1 MMSAPKITFI
11 GAGSTIFVKNI
22 LGDVFHREA
31 LKTAHIALMDIDPTR
46 LEESHIVVRKLMD
59 SAGASGKITC
69 HTQQKEALQD
79 ADFVV
84 VAFQI
89 GGYEPC
95 TVTDFEVCKRHGL
108 EQTIADTVGAG
119 RYYARAT
126 YHSASVANLR
136 GHDGS
141 LPRCHHAQLR

>member
-1 MMSAPKITFI
+1 M
-11 GAGSTIFVKNI
+11 
-22 LGDVFHREA
+22 
-31 LKTAHIALMDIDPTR
+31 
-46 LEESHIVVRKLMD
+46 VRKLMD

-95 TVTDFEVCKRHGL
+95 TVTDFEVCKRHSL
-108 EQTIADTVGAG
+108 EQTIADTLGPGGIMHAL
-119 RYYARAT
+119 R
-126 YHSASVANLR
+126 YHSASVASLR
-136 GHDGS
+136 GRDEVCPMPPCS
-141 LPRCHHAQLR
+141 TM

>member
-22 LGDVFHREA
+22 LGDVFHRGA

-46 LEESHIVVRKLMD
+46 REESHIVVRKLMD

-108 EQTIADTVGAG
+108 EQTIADTLQGFRGDVGWHSYMHIVDSSPGMSHTRGFRYSAG
-119 RYYARAT
+119 F
-126 YHSASVANLR
+126 V
-136 GHDGS
+136 
-141 LPRCHHAQLR
+141 